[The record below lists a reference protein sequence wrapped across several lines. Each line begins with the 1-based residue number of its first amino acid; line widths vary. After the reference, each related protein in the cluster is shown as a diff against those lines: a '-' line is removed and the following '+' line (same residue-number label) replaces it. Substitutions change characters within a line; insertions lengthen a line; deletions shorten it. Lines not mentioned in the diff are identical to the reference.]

1 MGESKSTRL
10 AFCWWRSSTIAVF
23 SLGIDLL
30 MSFRAVI
37 APTNDV
43 GQHEVALQ
51 TTEADVSSMFD
62 SISTRA
68 ATIVFS
74 SFATLSRMLLSEEN
88 MSS

>member
-1 MGESKSTRL
+1 MHSKGMTNPPEHPL
-10 AFCWWRSSTIAVF
+10 PQVIE
-23 SLGIDLL
+23 LG
-30 MSFRAVI
+30 SFFVPQSI
-37 APTNDV
+37 GSPTNDV